1 MGVQAIKHE
10 ALLQEWTA
18 RFAECRS
25 SGKTVKAWC
34 EAQGLSI
41 KTYYYW
47 EKRVVARAYQ
57 QAIIPKAPESSMLM
71 RVDPGQLTSGDSIV
85 IRSDIT
91 IRHGE
96 SIITLPPGSSTEA
109 VANLV
114 KALNCHA

>member
-1 MGVQAIKHE
+1 MGAQATKHE

-18 RFAECRS
+18 RFEECRS

-41 KTYYYW
+41 NTYYYW
-47 EKRVVARAYQ
+47 EKQVVARANQ
-57 QAIIPKAPESSMLM
+57 QAIIPKTPESSMLM
-71 RVDPGQLTSGDSIV
+71 RVDPGELSSGDSIA

-96 SIITLPPGSSTEA
+96 SIITLPSGSSTKA

-114 KALNCHA
+114 KALNSHA